1 VTNPSTLVSCL
12 MVTADRVDLA
22 RRAVSCFIQQHHA
35 NRELVVVDDGNAD
48 YRPMLRAAEAFGA
61 VKHVKLPA
69 TNRRKLG
76 DLRNVA
82 IEAASGDWCVQ
93 WDDDEWYHP
102 DRIGRQLAAALASG
116 TGASALKWTLMHVP
130 TTTAVL
136 RFRADTGIA
145 TPGTLLFRRSDIRY
159 PALARSEDAVF
170 MRDVRS
176 RLGLAVLGRESSH
189 LFVRVF
195 HGGNTWDE
203 RHFLRRLRRTPADAV
218 SWAVAT
224 CIHRDV
230 TRHRAFRLDARE
242 IDTFTNFDHYDATHA
257 ATPPRR
263 LVA

>member
-1 VTNPSTLVSCL
+1 

-35 NRELVVVDDGNAD
+35 NRELVVVDDGTAD
-48 YRPMLRAAEAFGA
+48 YRPMLRAAESFGA

-69 TNRRKLG
+69 TNRKNLG

-82 IEAASGDWCVQ
+82 LEAASGDWCVQ

-130 TTTAVL
+130 TAEGLL

-170 MRDVRS
+170 MRETRR
-176 RLGLAVLGRESSH
+176 RLGLTVLGRESSH

-203 RHFLRRLRRTPADAV
+203 HHFRRRLWRTPADAA
-218 SWAVAT
+218 SWMAAKW
-224 CIHRDV
+224 IHADV
-230 TRHRAFRLDARE
+230 TRHRAFHLDARE
-242 IDTFTNFDHYDATHA
+242 LETFVEFDHYETTHA
-257 ATPPRR
+257 SAPSPR